1 MLKIHVSK
9 LLTALVN
16 GQLAAALIVAY
27 LTSMLEKVQ
36 SLRLAASPALPL
48 LPTPGASPAYDCSHS
63 LHQRQTFHM
72 VVKRHRPNMNDAP
85 DLSDSAF

>member
-16 GQLAAALIVAY
+16 GQLAAPLIVAY
-27 LTSMLEKVQ
+27 LTSTLEKAQ

-48 LPTPGASPAYDCSHS
+48 LPTPSASPGLGLQPFPSSTINVPYGG
-63 LHQRQTFHM
+63 QETQTKYEGRARFE
-72 VVKRHRPNMNDAP
+72 
-85 DLSDSAF
+85 